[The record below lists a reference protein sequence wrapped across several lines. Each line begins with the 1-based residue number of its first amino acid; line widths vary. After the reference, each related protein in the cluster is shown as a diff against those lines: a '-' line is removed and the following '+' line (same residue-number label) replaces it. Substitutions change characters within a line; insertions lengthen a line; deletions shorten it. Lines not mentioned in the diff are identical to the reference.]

1 MGERESEIRRFC
13 VPLSSEEEKGTL
25 KKCFIYLMAMQLET
39 ARLSLQQ
46 TSVQALLT
54 QTVLD
59 KQHPTHR
66 TVAK

>member
-1 MGERESEIRRFC
+1 MGEREAEMKPLASMFLYPVRRRTGAERA
-13 VPLSSEEEKGTL
+13 L
-25 KKCFIYLMAMQLET
+25 YLMALQLET

-59 KQHPTHR
+59 KRHPTHR